1 MGSAHG
7 RPHAAAAPGP
17 PLSGLEP
24 AIAAERLP
32 APEARPASP
41 GPASPDR
48 GALARLAALERRVG
62 WLSAW
67 TIHHANHIRPS
78 RDGLKVGGHQASS
91 ASLATLM
98 TALYFH
104 TLRPEDRV
112 AVKPHASPVFH
123 AIQYLFGRQSRENLE
138 NFRAF
143 GGAQAYPSRTK
154 DEDDVDFSTG
164 SVGLGGAMTVF
175 ASMVQ
180 DYLRLRG
187 LGGDERPGRMIALF
201 GDAELDEGNVYEAL
215 LESWKHDV
223 RNVWW
228 VVDYNRQSLDSVVA
242 DRLFARLDGL
252 FESMDWRVRTIKY
265 GKLLEAQARE
275 PGGGALLDWID
286 RCPNQLYAALTFQG
300 GAAWR
305 RRLKRDLAGTAGIPA
320 LLDSH
325 DDAALHRLMTNLAG
339 HDLESIVEAYDEAA
353 SSDRP
358 IAIIAYTIKGFGLPL
373 AGHKD
378 NHAGLM
384 TPEQMA
390 LYKAECGIAD
400 GAEWERF
407 GADAEDLRTFVA
419 RAPFAAGG
427 PRRFEAP
434 AVPVPERLGAPA
446 RAKTSTQEAFGRLL
460 DEIARGDSEL
470 ARRIVTTS
478 PDVTVSTGLGPWVNR
493 RQIFDRRAKPD
504 TFREEQVVSAQKWA
518 ASPLGQHIELG
529 IAENNLFLMLA
540 ALGLSGEL
548 FGEKLLPVGTLY
560 DPFIA
565 RGLDALTYASY
576 QDARFLL
583 AATPSGL
590 ALAPEGGAHQ
600 SLTTPMIGL
609 AQPGLA
615 YFEPA
620 FADELAVVLRWAF
633 VHMQAEDGGAV
644 YLRLSTRPVE
654 QPKRTLD
661 ARLEAELLEGAYW
674 LVEPAPGA
682 ELAVCAAGPVIPE
695 ALAALERIAE
705 DAPGAGLLAVTSPDR
720 LRRGWTDALAQRR
733 RGREPGPS
741 PAEARLARLAPDAG
755 LVTVIDG
762 HPAALSWLGAVAGHV
777 AIGLGPERFG
787 QSGDIDSLYGAYA
800 IDVEA
805 IIDAAAQAC
814 LDRRRGR

>member
-1 MGSAHG
+1 MTPPAARPQPQPTISAVS
-7 RPHAAAAPGP
+7 AVAAAPP
-17 PLSGLEP
+17 P
-24 AIAAERLP
+24 AA
-32 APEARPASP
+32 APN
-41 GPASPDR
+41 D
-48 GALARLAALERRVG
+48 LAMLAALERKVA

-67 TIHHANHIRPS
+67 TIHRANHLRPS

-91 ASLATLM
+91 ASIVTLL

-104 TLRPEDRV
+104 VLRPEDRV

-123 AIQYLFGRQSRENLE
+123 AIQYLFGRQTREKLE

-154 DEDDVDFSTG
+154 DSDDVDFSTG

-175 ASMVQ
+175 ASMAQ
-180 DYLRLRG
+180 DYVRRHR
-187 LGGDERPGRMIALF
+187 LGGGGRPDGRMIAMF

-228 VVDYNRQSLDSVVA
+228 VVDYNRQSLDSVVS

-252 FESMDWRVRTIKY
+252 FESMNWRVRTIKY
-265 GKLLEAQARE
+265 GKLLEARARE
-275 PGGGALLDWID
+275 PGGEALLDWID
-286 RCPNQLYAALTFQG
+286 RCPNQLYSALTFKG

-305 RRLKRDLAGTAGIPA
+305 ERLERDLGGIAGVPE
-320 LLDSH
+320 LLESH
-325 DDAALHRLMTNLAG
+325 DDAALHALMTNLAG
-339 HDLESIVEAYDEAA
+339 HDMESVLEAYAEAA
-353 SSDRP
+353 ASDRP

-390 LYKAECGIAD
+390 LYKAEAGVAD
-400 GAEWERF
+400 GSEWEPF
-407 GADAEDLRTFVA
+407 DGLGVDPDELRGYVRA
-419 RAPFAAGG
+419 APFAAAA
-427 PRRFEAP
+427 PRRFAAP
-434 AVPVPERLGAPA
+434 AVPVPDRLELPA
-446 RAKTSTQEAFGRLL
+446 RADTSTQEAFGRAL
-460 DEIARGDSEL
+460 DALARGDSAL

-478 PDVTVSTGLGPWVNR
+478 PDVAVSTNLGPWVNR
-493 RQIFDRRAKPD
+493 RQIFDRRARPD
-504 TFREEQVVSAQKWA
+504 MFREERVASAQKWTM
-518 ASPLGQHIELG
+518 SPRGQHIELG

-548 FGEKLLPVGTLY
+548 FGARLLPVGTLY

-583 AATPSGL
+583 AATPSGI

-600 SLTTPMIGL
+600 SISTPAIGM

-620 FADELAVVLRWAF
+620 YADELAAILRWAF
-633 VHMQAEDGGAV
+633 VHMQAEDGGSV
-644 YLRLSTRPVE
+644 YLRLSTRPVA
-654 QPKRTLD
+654 QPEREMD
-661 ARLEAELLEGAYW
+661 AALESAVLEGGYW

-682 ELAVCAAGPVIPE
+682 DLAIAAAGAAMPE
-695 ALAALERIAE
+695 ALAALGDVRE

-720 LRRGWTDALAQRR
+720 LRAGWAAAQAARR
-733 RGREPGPS
+733 AGRAARAPVER
-741 PAEARLARLAPDAG
+741 RLARLSPRAG
-755 LVTVIDG
+755 LATVIDG
-762 HPAALSWLGAVAGHV
+762 HPSALSWLGSVAGHAV
-777 AIGLGPERFG
+777 VGLGTETFG
-787 QSGDIDSLYGAYA
+787 QSGDIDSLYAAHGIDRAA
-800 IDVEA
+800 IV
-805 IIDAAAQAC
+805 DAAARAC
-814 LDRRRGR
+814 LERR

>member
-1 MGSAHG
+1 MSDA
-7 RPHAAAAPGP
+7 
-17 PLSGLEP
+17 EP
-24 AIAAERLP
+24 AIAAAPRP
-32 APEARPASP
+32 AGARPASI
-41 GPASPDR
+41 DR
-48 GALARLAALERRVG
+48 RSLERLAALERRVS
-62 WLSAW
+62 WLAAW
-67 TIHHANHIRPS
+67 TIHHANHVRPS

-91 ASLATLM
+91 ASMATLL

-104 TLRPEDRV
+104 ALRPEDRV

-123 AIQYLFGRQSRENLE
+123 AIQYLFGRQSRANLE

-187 LGGDERPGRMIALF
+187 LGGEAPPGRMIAMF

-305 RRLKRDLAGTAGIPA
+305 RRLRRDLAGVSGIAA

-325 DDAALHRLMTNLAG
+325 DDAALGRLMTNLAG

-353 SSDRP
+353 SGDRP
-358 IAIIAYTIKGFGLPL
+358 IAVIAYTIKGYGLPL

-384 TPEQMA
+384 TPGQMA
-390 LYKAECGIAD
+390 LYKAECGVAD
-400 GAEWERF
+400 GEEWERF
-407 GADAEDLRTFVA
+407 GARGDDAESLRAFVA
-419 RAPFAAGG
+419 RAPFAADG
-427 PRRFEAP
+427 PRRFAAP
-434 AVPVPERLGAPA
+434 AVPVPGRLDFSA

-460 DEIARGDSEL
+460 DGIARGDSEL

-548 FGEKLLPVGTLY
+548 FGERLLPVGTLY

-600 SLTTPMIGL
+600 SLTTPMIGI
-609 AQPGLA
+609 AQPGIA

-654 QPKRTLD
+654 QPQRTLD
-661 ARLEAELLEGAYW
+661 AALEAGLLEGAYW

-682 ELAVCAAGPVIPE
+682 ELAVCAAGAVIPE
-695 ALAALERIAE
+695 ALAALDRIRE
-705 DAPGAGLLAVTSPDR
+705 DAPDAGLLAVTSPDR
-720 LRRGWTDALAQRR
+720 LRRGWADALAQRR
-733 RGREPGPS
+733 RGCETGAAPV
-741 PAEARLARLAPDAG
+741 EERLARLAPDAG

-762 HPAALSWLGAVAGHV
+762 HPASLSWLGTVAGHV
-777 AIGLGPERFG
+777 AIGLGPEKFG

-800 IDVEA
+800 IDAEA
-805 IIDAAAQAC
+805 IVDAAAQAC
-814 LDRRRGR
+814 LLRRRR